1 VDGAANDRGVT
12 FECPECGRQFDAERT
27 ACPGHGRGLVPTY
40 DESTVREQFDPET
53 PTGLW
58 RYRPFLP
65 VDATDPVT
73 LGEGGTPLVAAEA
86 LGDRLDV
93 SLSLK
98 RDGANPTGSSKD
110 RGSSVLVTHARE
122 QGRTVVTCASTGNAA
137 ASVAAYAARAGMSCP
152 LFVPSGTA
160 KTKITQP
167 LATGADV
174 FAVDGGYDDAY
185 EVCRRVAG
193 HGFLDRSPGATPHVL
208 AGARTL
214 GFELAEQ
221 TPGVDWLVV
230 AMGNGG
236 TAAAA
241 WQGWRAFADLGFV
254 DRTPRLLGVQADGAS
269 AIHDAFSGP
278 ASQPHADPDTDS
290 DPDDGR
296 TSADTCVDSIA
307 VGRPHRLD
315 AACRALRESG
325 GATVTVSDEA
335 IREATARLGRAE
347 GLFVEAACGST
358 IAGIRLAREQGIVD
372 RGDSVV
378 AVLTGHGLKT
388 TTTAGDSHSPS
399 PEVLPADANTEALA
413 RRYSS
418 GGRESQHSL

>member
-1 VDGAANDRGVT
+1 VDGATHDRGVT
-12 FECPECGRQFDAERT
+12 FECPECGRQFGAERT
-27 ACPGHGRGLVPTY
+27 ACPDHGRGLVPTY
-40 DESTVREQFDPET
+40 EESAIREQFDPGT

-65 VDATDPVT
+65 VDATAPVT
-73 LGEGGTPLVAAEA
+73 LGEGGTPLIAARA
-86 LGDRLDV
+86 LGDRFGV

-122 QGRTVVTCASTGNAA
+122 QGRTVVACASTGNAA
-137 ASVAAYAARAGMSCP
+137 ASVAAYAARAGLSCP

-160 KTKITQP
+160 DTKIAQP

-174 FAVDGGYDDAY
+174 FAVDGDYDDAY
-185 EVCRRVAG
+185 EVCRRVARRG
-193 HGFLDRSPGATPHVL
+193 LLDRSPGATPHVL

-221 TPGVDWLVV
+221 APGADWLVV

-269 AIHDAFSGP
+269 AIHDAFSDPSSKPGSDRDRTP
-278 ASQPHADPDTDS
+278 AETDI
-290 DPDDGR
+290 
-296 TSADTCVDSIA
+296 DSIA

-335 IREATARLGRAE
+335 TREATASLGRTE
-347 GLFVEAACGST
+347 GLFVESACGST
-358 IAGIRLAREQGIVD
+358 IAGIRLARERGIVD

-388 TTTAGDSHSPS
+388 TTPTVDS
-399 PEVLPADANTEALA
+399 PETLPADADAETLA

-418 GGRESQHSL
+418 DGSRLP